1 MSIGEN
7 PAFPFCSC
15 PVYFPGET
23 SATDKKFAVIPPP
36 QRDRNARI
44 LTIEDEPTV
53 RSGIVAYLEDS
64 GYEMLQ
70 AHDGLSGID
79 LFRREHPDAVLC
91 DLRLPGADG
100 LEVLSTITRE
110 SPETPVIIVS
120 GANLLGDAIQ
130 ALKRGAWD
138 YITKP
143 IIEMGVLDTTLC
155 RALERAE
162 LMQQN
167 RYYREHLEKL
177 NRELSLAVE
186 RLQEDEK
193 AGRHLQDQL
202 MPPPRRRLGDYI
214 FHSRLYPST
223 FLSGDFVDYFPID
236 NRYLGFYMADVSGHG
251 AASAFIT
258 VMLTTLMGQYRQASR
273 DEEDPTILQPER
285 TLMRLNRDLCR
296 QRLDKY
302 LTIFYG
308 VIDQR
313 THCLIC
319 SNGGQFPY
327 PMIHDNTGVRSLAY
341 PSRPVGLFE
350 DSEFPRQE
358 LELPD
363 EFSLWLISDG
373 LLEIMPER
381 SIKEKF
387 ATLQERVADP
397 AINIDNL
404 AASMGLPSKTLL
416 PDDITFFQVQ
426 REKND

>member
-7 PAFPFCSC
+7 PNSFMRSC
-15 PVYFPGET
+15 PVNYIGEI
-23 SATDKKFAVIPPP
+23 AVHDKKFAVIPIIK
-36 QRDRNARI
+36 REHSARI
-44 LTIEDEPTV
+44 LTIEDEPAIRT
-53 RSGIVAYLEDS
+53 GIVAYLEDN
-64 GYEMLQ
+64 GYDMLQ
-70 AHDGLSGID
+70 ANDGLTGIEI
-79 LFRREHPDAVLC
+79 FRRERPDAVLC

-100 LEVLSTITRE
+100 LEVLSTIARE

-138 YITKP
+138 YVTKP
-143 IIEMGVLDTTLC
+143 ITEMEVLDTTLC

-177 NRELSLAVE
+177 NHELSLAVE

-202 MPPPRRRLGDYI
+202 MPPPRRRLGDYV

-223 FLSGDFVDYFPID
+223 FLSGDFVDYFPIN

-258 VMLTTLMGQYRQASR
+258 VMLTTLIGQYRQANR
-273 DEEDPTILQPER
+273 NEEDSTILQPER

-308 VIDQR
+308 VIDQ
-313 THCLIC
+313 TNHCLIC

-327 PMIHDNTGVRSLAY
+327 PMIRDNNGVRSLAY

-387 ATLQERVADP
+387 AVLQERVADSTL
-397 AINIDNL
+397 NIDSL
-404 AASMGLPSKTLL
+404 AASMGLPSKNLL